1 MAERLRSAM
10 STPAE
15 VQAAPL
21 DTRAY
26 EHWRAADTLRAPY
39 NVPTA
44 LLEHI
49 RPDAVDAIHEC
60 PLLCFVNARS
70 GGRKGMELALAL
82 SRAIGRV
89 QVFDIAEKD
98 QRPDRVLGRL
108 YEVLRTR
115 EAAGDSQATLVRQR
129 LRLLVCGG
137 DGTIAWVMGVIKKLR
152 LQPEP
157 PVAMIPLGTG
167 NDLSRTFMWGPAYDP
182 TCMKGHKKT
191 YKTLNSVAVARE
203 DKLDCWNI
211 TVTTPHKHMFG
222 NSMPHSLSPPLPPA
236 LPPAAAAAA
245 SGLMTPP
252 PRPSGT
258 AAAGSVASAATGTLG
273 RGQSSGLHPAVQAAR
288 DSLVVAAGDRS
299 VAASVAATMGSATP
313 LQNIATSSVG
323 SAATT
328 FTTATNMS
336 LHTGAAQAGTSLP
349 PTIVSGGMSTSA
361 EDEAGIGVMGGMFWN
376 YFSVGLDAK
385 AAWSFHSLR
394 EEKPALASSRAANQ
408 FWYSAFSCTS
418 GWFCCAQP
426 LRVKV
431 NLEVLAPGPRGEAA
445 GWQPVKIPKG
455 VRALVVLNLQSYAGG
470 RNLWGPNTSE
480 ADEKKHGFK
489 KPSYNDGLL
498 EVVGLLSGWHA
509 GLVMASKGGLLH
521 AKRICQAAGVRVALS
536 APYVRAD
543 GEPSHC
549 YMQLDGEPW
558 KQDIPVKGADAPV
571 RVEIVHAGVSRV
583 LRNEP
588 MKRQATGGSNT
599 GGGQD
604 ASSGGRGL
612 KSSSRSNTATG
623 PLVSAVSE
631 PSVLP
636 VHASAPAS
644 QSQQSIQLVGQAV
657 AAAQPH
663 GQGQPASGPLPGPLP
678 PSAFAAPY
686 SGGAVVGAAGAA
698 APHAVG
704 LHTSAAP
711 GKGPEAGAALFP
723 RVGSAAGGR
732 PSTAASV
739 AGSSTT
745 AGGELSVSDVP
756 VVVGGGAGGT
766 RTTASS
772 KPGEVIDTANGSG
785 SPRTVSVG
793 SHSGP
798 QVTGQD

>member
-1 MAERLRSAM
+1 MSQGLRSAM
-10 STPAE
+10 STPGE
-15 VQAAPL
+15 VQAPPV

-44 LLEHI
+44 LLEHV
-49 RPDAVDAIHEC
+49 RSDALDTIHEC

-70 GGRKGMELALAL
+70 GGRKGSDLALAL

-98 QRPDRVLGRL
+98 QRPDRVLSRL
-108 YEVLRTR
+108 YDVLKTR
-115 EAAGDSQATLVRQR
+115 EAAGDSQAAVVRQR

-167 NDLSRTFMWGPAYDP
+167 NDLSRSFLWGPAYDP
-182 TCMKGHKKT
+182 KCIKGHKNM
-191 YKTLNSVAVARE
+191 YKTLNLVAVARE
-203 DKLDCWNI
+203 DTLDCWNI
-211 TVTTPHKHMFG
+211 TITTPHKNMFTNG
-222 NSMPHSLSPPLPPA
+222 MPHSLSPPAPPA

-245 SGLMTPP
+245 AAGLMTPP
-252 PRPSGT
+252 PRPAGT
-258 AAAGSVASAATGTLG
+258 AAAPGSVASAATGTLG

-288 DSLVVAAGDRS
+288 DSLVVVGGDRS

-313 LQNIATSSVG
+313 LHNIATSSVG

-349 PTIVSGGMSTSA
+349 PTIVSGGLSTSA

-431 NLEVLAPGPRGEAA
+431 SLEVLAPGPRGEAA

-470 RNLWGPNTSE
+470 RNLWGPYTTE
-480 ADEKKHGFK
+480 ADEKKLGFK
-489 KPSYNDGLL
+489 KPKYNDGLL

-509 GLVMASKGGLLH
+509 GLVMATKGGLLH

-588 MKRQATGGSNT
+588 LKRQAAGGSHA
-599 GGGQD
+599 GGAVGGQD
-604 ASSGGRGL
+604 ASSGSRGL
-612 KSSSRSNTATG
+612 KSSSRSNTAAN
-623 PLVSAVSE
+623 PLVNAVSE
-631 PSVLP
+631 PGGLP
-636 VHASAPAS
+636 VHASAPGSAS
-644 QSQQSIQLVGQAV
+644 QSSIQMAGQ
-657 AAAQPH
+657 AAAQPS
-663 GQGQPASGPLPGPLP
+663 GQL
-678 PSAFAAPY
+678 PSAFA
-686 SGGAVVGAAGAA
+686 GGLGSSAALAASAAVGAAHTTG
-698 APHAVG
+698 PHAAG
-704 LHTSAAP
+704 AT
-711 GKGPEAGAALFP
+711 GKAPEAGAALFP

-732 PSTAASV
+732 PSTAASI

-756 VVVGGGAGGT
+756 VAVGGAGGGG
-766 RTTASS
+766 RNTAAS

-798 QVTGQD
+798 QAAGQD

>member
-1 MAERLRSAM
+1 MAERLRGAM

-15 VQAAPL
+15 VQAPPVDAH
-21 DTRAY
+21 AY
-26 EHWRAADTLRAPY
+26 EQWRATDTLRAPY

-44 LLEHI
+44 FLEQI
-49 RPDAVDAIHEC
+49 RSDALDTIHEC
-60 PLLCFVNARS
+60 PLLVFVNARS
-70 GGRKGMELALAL
+70 GGRKGSDLAVAL

-98 QRPDRVLGRL
+98 QRPDRVLSRL
-108 YEVLRTR
+108 YDLLKTR
-115 EAAGDSQATLVRQR
+115 EAAGDSQAAVVRQR

-157 PVAMIPLGTG
+157 PIAMIPLGTG
-167 NDLSRTFMWGPAYDP
+167 NDLSRSFLWGPAYDP
-182 TCMKGHKKT
+182 KCIKGHKNM

-211 TVTTPHKHMFG
+211 TITTPHKNMFG
-222 NSMPHSLSPPLPPA
+222 NYMPHSLSPPAPPA

-245 SGLMTPP
+245 AGLMTPP

-258 AAAGSVASAATGTLG
+258 AAPGSVASAATGTLG

-288 DSLVVAAGDRS
+288 DSLVVAGGDRS

-313 LQNIATSSVG
+313 LHNIATSSVG

-349 PTIVSGGMSTSA
+349 PTIVSGGLSASA

-376 YFSVGLDAK
+376 YFSIGLDAK

-426 LRVKV
+426 LRAKV

-480 ADEKKHGFK
+480 AEEKKHGFK
-489 KPSYNDGLL
+489 KPAYDDGLL

-588 MKRQATGGSNT
+588 VRRQTTGLNGA
-599 GGGQD
+599 GGGPD
-604 ASSGGRGL
+604 VSSGGRGL
-612 KSSSRSNTATG
+612 KSSSRSNTASN

-631 PSVLP
+631 PGGLP
-636 VHASAPAS
+636 VHASQS
-644 QSQQSIQLVGQAV
+644 QSSIQMAGQA
-657 AAAQPH
+657 AASAQPH
-663 GQGQPASGPLPGPLP
+663 GQGQPSGPLP
-678 PSAFAAPY
+678 PSAFAMTG
-686 SGGAVVGAAGAA
+686 SGGTAAAAAAGAA
-698 APHAVG
+698 G
-704 LHTSAAP
+704 LHAAGMHAP
-711 GKGPEAGAALFP
+711 AAGRAPEAGAALFP
-723 RVGSAAGGR
+723 RAGSAAGGR
-732 PSTAASV
+732 PSTAASI

-745 AGGELSVSDVP
+745 AGGEMSVSDVP
-756 VVVGGGAGGT
+756 VVVAGGGT
-766 RTTASS
+766 RATASS
-772 KPGEVIDTANGSG
+772 KPGEAIDTANGSA

-798 QVTGQD
+798 QAAGQD